1 MQMRR
6 IFWLMI
12 VLMGSLAACRATEAP
27 NGAAEVP
34 QAASPKVSRDTY
46 TLELAEAPANFGD
59 LKMNLDQLGAFHA
72 RFVLRFE
79 GNSQWMYQVDT
90 RSDGTNTEYQLII
103 EGLSDSMDLGDV
115 RLVNSLGQNFMA
127 GPATD
132 GACIQFP
139 DTFVTEP
146 MFLGPTEFIHLKEL
160 SHLPGENGIEAI
172 LGRETTRYTAVPQ
185 PHMGWQDV
193 SISFWLDTQTQSVLK
208 YEFFASGN
216 DPLYY
221 QGDGTIHGLFELLE
235 IGPQEIAAVP
245 DCGIEFPLPGD
256 VTGLIHFPGLIS
268 FTSGMGEVELEGF
281 FTNALESRGWLPGEF
296 SKNDQTK
303 DVMLDYTSQEK
314 AILIHL
320 VPINVEDLAQGY
332 QVEIYYPD

>member
-1 MQMRR
+1 M
-6 IFWLMI
+6 
-12 VLMGSLAACRATEAP
+12 VLLAAVLAACQA
-27 NGAAEVP
+27 NEVP
-34 QAASPKVSRDTY
+34 NEAAVASLETSPKVSRDTY

-79 GNSQWMYQVDT
+79 GNSQWTYQVDT
-90 RSDGTNTEYQLII
+90 RSDGTNTEYQLTI

-115 RLVNSLGQNFMA
+115 RLVNSLGQNFMS

-146 MFLGPTEFIHLKEL
+146 LFLGPTEFIHLKEL
-160 SHLPGENGIEAI
+160 SPLPEENGFESI
-172 LGRETTRYTAVPQ
+172 LGRESTRYSAVPQ

-193 SISFWLDTQTQSVLK
+193 SISFWIDSQTQSVLK

-221 QGDGTIHGLFELLE
+221 QGDGKIHGLFELLE

-245 DCGIEFPLPGD
+245 DCVIEFPLPGD
-256 VTGLIHFPGLIS
+256 VAGLIYFPGLIS
-268 FTSGMGEVELEGF
+268 FTTGMGEAELEGF
-281 FTNALESRGWLPGEF
+281 FTNALESRGWVTGE
-296 SKNDQTK
+296 SQRDDQVK
-303 DVMLDYTSQEK
+303 DVMLSYTSQEK
-314 AILIHL
+314 AIIIHL
-320 VPINVEDLAQGY
+320 TPTHAGELAQGY
-332 QVEIYYPD
+332 QVEIYFND